1 MIVDI
6 LHMDLQWLRRWL
18 RQRRGG
24 NAGRASGSR
33 DPKPKMTPE
42 AARLDH
48 LQMLRFMALNA
59 AVGVLIGV
67 CVGAALIFLDI
78 GGLGAR
84 IGRAA
89 NPLVPVLLVVVPIAS
104 LFGAAATAS
113 AILMMPYEKKFRDDD
128 DDARGE

>member
-6 LHMDLQWLRRWL
+6 LQMDLQWLRRWL
-18 RQRRGG
+18 GQRRGG
-24 NAGRASGSR
+24 NVARASGGR
-33 DPKPKMTPE
+33 APKPKMTPE

-48 LQMLRFMALNA
+48 RQMLRFMALNA

-89 NPLVPVLLVVVPIAS
+89 NPVVPVLLVVMPIAS

>member
-6 LHMDLQWLRRWL
+6 LHMDLQWLRRWV

-48 LQMLRFMALNA
+48 RQMLRFMALNA

-89 NPLVPVLLVVVPIAS
+89 NPVVPVLLVVVPIAS

>member
-18 RQRRGG
+18 EQRRGG
-24 NAGRASGSR
+24 NVARASGGR
-33 DPKPKMTPE
+33 APKPKMTPE

-48 LQMLRFMALNA
+48 RQMLRFMALNA

-89 NPLVPVLLVVVPIAS
+89 NPVVPVLLVVMPIAS

>member
-6 LHMDLQWLRRWL
+6 LHMDLQWLRRWV
-18 RQRRGG
+18 RQGRGG

-48 LQMLRFMALNA
+48 RQMLRFMAFNA

>member
-6 LHMDLQWLRRWL
+6 LRMDLQWLRRWL
-18 RQRRGG
+18 GQRRGG
-24 NAGRASGSR
+24 NASRASGSR

-48 LQMLRFMALNA
+48 RQMLRFMALNA

-89 NPLVPVLLVVVPIAS
+89 NPVVPVLLVVMPIAS

>member
-1 MIVDI
+1 MGVGIFQIDMDW
-6 LHMDLQWLRRWL
+6 LHRWL

-24 NAGRASGSR
+24 GARKPGNRKL
-33 DPKPKMTPE
+33 KPKMTPE

-48 LQMLRFMALNA
+48 RQMLRFLALNA

-84 IGRAA
+84 IARAA
-89 NPLVPVLLVVVPIAS
+89 NPVVPVLLVVMPIAS

>member
-1 MIVDI
+1 MGVGIFQSDMDW
-6 LHMDLQWLRRWL
+6 LHRWL
-18 RQRRGG
+18 GQRRGG
-24 NAGRASGSR
+24 GARKAPGTRNL
-33 DPKPKMTPE
+33 KPRMTPE
-42 AARLDH
+42 AARHDH
-48 LQMLRFMALNA
+48 RQMLRFMALNA
-59 AVGVLIGV
+59 AVGVLIGI
-67 CVGAALIFLDI
+67 CVGAGLILLDI

-89 NPLVPVLLVVVPIAS
+89 NPLVPVLLVVMPIAS

>member
-6 LHMDLQWLRRWL
+6 LHMDLQWLRRWV

-48 LQMLRFMALNA
+48 RQMLRFMAFNA

-89 NPLVPVLLVVVPIAS
+89 NPVVPVLLVVVPIAS

-113 AILMMPYEKKFRDDD
+113 AILMMPYEKKFRDGD

>member
-6 LHMDLQWLRRWL
+6 LQMDLQWLRRWL
-18 RQRRGG
+18 EQRRGG
-24 NAGRASGSR
+24 NVARASGGR
-33 DPKPKMTPE
+33 APKPKMTPE

-48 LQMLRFMALNA
+48 RQMLRFMALNA

-89 NPLVPVLLVVVPIAS
+89 NPVVPVLLVVMPIAS

>member
-6 LHMDLQWLRRWL
+6 LHMDLQWLRRWV
-18 RQRRGG
+18 RQGRGG

-48 LQMLRFMALNA
+48 RQMLRFMAFNA

-89 NPLVPVLLVVVPIAS
+89 NPVVPVLLVVVPIAS

-113 AILMMPYEKKFRDDD
+113 AILMMPYEKTFRDDD

>member
-6 LHMDLQWLRRWL
+6 LHMDLQWLRRWV
-18 RQRRGG
+18 RQGRGG

-48 LQMLRFMALNA
+48 RQMLRFMAFNA

-89 NPLVPVLLVVVPIAS
+89 NPVVPVLLVVVPIAS

>member
-1 MIVDI
+1 M
-6 LHMDLQWLRRWL
+6 
-18 RQRRGG
+18 
-24 NAGRASGSR
+24 
-33 DPKPKMTPE
+33 PKPKMTPE

-59 AVGVLIGV
+59 VVGVLIGV

-89 NPLVPVLLVVVPIAS
+89 NPVVPVLLVVVPIAS

>member
-48 LQMLRFMALNA
+48 RQMLRFMALNA

-89 NPLVPVLLVVVPIAS
+89 NPVVPVLLVVMPIAS

>member
-18 RQRRGG
+18 GQRRGG

-48 LQMLRFMALNA
+48 RQMLRFMALNA

-89 NPLVPVLLVVVPIAS
+89 NPVVPVLLVVMPIAS

>member
-18 RQRRGG
+18 GQRRGG

-48 LQMLRFMALNA
+48 RQMLRFLALNA

-67 CVGAALIFLDI
+67 CVGAALIFLGI

-89 NPLVPVLLVVVPIAS
+89 NPVVPVLLVVMPIAS

>member
-18 RQRRGG
+18 RQRHGG
-24 NAGRASGSR
+24 DGCRASGNH
-33 DPKPKMTPE
+33 DLKPRMTPE

-48 LQMLRFMALNA
+48 RQMLRFMALNA
-59 AVGVLIGV
+59 AIGVLIGIG
-67 CVGAALIFLDI
+67 VGVALIFLDI

-89 NPLVPVLLVVVPIAS
+89 NPVVPVLLVVMPIAS
-104 LFGAAATAS
+104 LFGAAAAAS

>member
-6 LHMDLQWLRRWL
+6 LHMDLQWLRRWV

-48 LQMLRFMALNA
+48 RQMLRFMAFNA

-78 GGLGAR
+78 GGLGAC

-89 NPLVPVLLVVVPIAS
+89 NPVVPVLLVVVPIAS

>member
-6 LHMDLQWLRRWL
+6 LHMDLQWLRRWV

-48 LQMLRFMALNA
+48 RQMLRFMALNA

>member
-6 LHMDLQWLRRWL
+6 LHMDLHRWL
-18 RQRRGG
+18 RQPRSG
-24 NAGRASGSR
+24 NAYRASGGR
-33 DPKPKMTPE
+33 DLKLKMTPE

-48 LQMLRFMALNA
+48 RQMLRFMALNA
-59 AVGVLIGV
+59 AVGVLIGI
-67 CVGAALIFLDI
+67 CVGAALILLDI

-89 NPLVPVLLVVVPIAS
+89 NPAVPVLLVVVPIAS
-104 LFGAAATAS
+104 LFGAAAAAS
-113 AILMMPYEKKFRDDD
+113 AILMMPYEKKFRDDE

>member
-18 RQRRGG
+18 RQRHGG
-24 NAGRASGSR
+24 DGRRISGNH
-33 DPKPKMTPE
+33 DLKPRMTPE

-48 LQMLRFMALNA
+48 RQMLRFMALNA
-59 AVGVLIGV
+59 AIGVLIGIG
-67 CVGAALIFLDI
+67 VGAALLFLDI

-89 NPLVPVLLVVVPIAS
+89 NPVVPVLLVVVPIAS
-104 LFGAAATAS
+104 LFGAAAAAS

>member
-18 RQRRGG
+18 GQRRGG
-24 NAGRASGSR
+24 SAGRASGSR

-48 LQMLRFMALNA
+48 RQMLRFMALNA

-84 IGRAA
+84 IGRAV
-89 NPLVPVLLVVVPIAS
+89 NPVVPVLLVVMPIAS

>member
-1 MIVDI
+1 MGVGIFQIDMDW
-6 LHMDLQWLRRWL
+6 LHRWL

-24 NAGRASGSR
+24 GAR
-33 DPKPKMTPE
+33 KPGNRKLKPRMTPE

-48 LQMLRFMALNA
+48 RQMLRFMALNA

-84 IGRAA
+84 IGRAGA
-89 NPLVPVLLVVVPIAS
+89 LARAMGCAEDWIGLAS
-104 LFGAAATAS
+104 PDGFDWRSL
-113 AILMMPYEKKFRDDD
+113 
-128 DDARGE
+128 

>member
-1 MIVDI
+1 MIVDV
-6 LHMDLQWLRRWL
+6 LHMDLQWLRRWV

-48 LQMLRFMALNA
+48 RQMLRFMAFNA

-89 NPLVPVLLVVVPIAS
+89 NPVVPVLLVVVPIAS

>member
-18 RQRRGG
+18 KQRHGG
-24 NAGRASGSR
+24 NAHKASGNR
-33 DPKPKMTPE
+33 NLKPRLTPE
-42 AARLDH
+42 AAQQDH
-48 LQMLRFMALNA
+48 RQMLRFMALNV
-59 AVGVLIGV
+59 AVGALIGI
-67 CVGAALIFLDI
+67 CVGAALFLLDI

-89 NPLVPVLLVVVPIAS
+89 NPVAPVLLVVVPIAS
-104 LFGAAATAS
+104 LFGVAAAAS
-113 AILMMPYEKKFRDDD
+113 AILLMPYEKKFRDDD

>member
-6 LHMDLQWLRRWL
+6 LHMDLQWLRRWV

-48 LQMLRFMALNA
+48 RQMLRFMAFNA

-89 NPLVPVLLVVVPIAS
+89 NPVVPVLLVVVPIAS

>member
-6 LHMDLQWLRRWL
+6 LHMDLQWLRRWV

-48 LQMLRFMALNA
+48 RQMLRFMAFNA

-89 NPLVPVLLVVVPIAS
+89 NPVVPVLLVVVPIAS

-113 AILMMPYEKKFRDDD
+113 AILMVPYEKKFRDDD